1 MEVAIVGAGKVAEQ
15 NYIPALLQHDDVTV
29 SCYSRTP
36 ERLLAVA
43 DRFGIR
49 AAPSLD
55 DLFNSE
61 PEAVFMLTGE
71 QDRLEATLAVLPYA
85 PKRLFFEKPLVAAQG
100 QANVTV
106 QDFWDGK
113 MLLEQAQA
121 SGAEVAM
128 VFNYR
133 FFDQTQRAQR
143 MIEERDFG
151 SPIGVVALSHYATW
165 SHCIDLVLH
174 LGGRLS
180 QITGQQG
187 SHARSHPRSGEAP
200 DLSASFLLDSGAA
213 GTILGTNGAGWEF
226 PLFELIVA
234 FERGRI
240 HLRGLDQDMEVLD
253 YAGRTHEEY
262 RPSRETSRWDKY
274 DASFDKS
281 VAAYLDSIR
290 MGEPPPVPGVAGLL
304 ELQFEASL
312 RQSIMDSAPVVA
324 DEMFSIDPV
333 R

>member
-1 MEVAIVGAGKVAEQ
+1 MEVAIVGTGKVAER
-15 NYIPALLQHDDVTV
+15 NYIPALLRHHDVTV
-29 SCYSRTP
+29 SCYSRSP
-36 ERLLAVA
+36 ERLHEVA
-43 DRFGIR
+43 DRFGVR
-49 AAPSLD
+49 AASSLE
-55 DLFNSE
+55 DLLESK
-61 PEAVFMLTGE
+61 PDAVFVLTGE
-71 QDRLEATLAVLPYA
+71 QDRLEASLAVLPFS
-85 PKRLFFEKPLVAAQG
+85 PKRLFFEKPLVASQG
-100 QANVTV
+100 QARVTV

-113 MLLEQAQA
+113 MLLQQAQA
-121 SGAEVAM
+121 SGTEVAM

-133 FFDQTQRAQR
+133 FFDQARRAQR
-143 MIEERDFG
+143 LIQERDFG

-165 SHCIDLVLH
+165 SHCIDLLLL

-180 QITGQQG
+180 QISGHRGDQV
-187 SHARSHPRSGEAP
+187 RSHPRSGEAA
-200 DLSASFLLDSGAA
+200 DLAASFLLDSGAA
-213 GTILGTNGAGWEF
+213 GTILGTNGVEWEF

-240 HLRGLDQDMEVLD
+240 HLRGLDQDLEVLD
-253 YAGRTHEEY
+253 HTSGMHEVF

-312 RQSIMDSAPVVA
+312 GQSITDGTAVLA
-324 DEMFSIDPV
+324 NEMFPIHPV
-333 R
+333 T